1 VKELQRT
8 RVSATALAFLV
19 IILVAVTLTS
29 ETRAAD
35 PTTLLQITPPM
46 YFVTNLNTFIETVT
60 ISTTEQVNNVNFT
73 ITYNSTL
80 LGVVTVNQ
88 GTFFPPQFPPTYF
101 IYSQDSAAGT
111 ININVLLL
119 DPQTQTGNGSL
130 ATVTFVPKMD
140 PKSFAFTSI
149 SLSQIQILNQVHLP
163 LAYSVLNA
171 MVFWK
176 YMPLPPPPSTPRL
189 VDLYTQRGG
198 IGPNA
203 YGGDFA
209 AGTMV
214 FLSALATYNGYPV
227 QNVPVAFQV
236 LDSSNQTIAILVG
249 MTDENGTAKTQ
260 FRIRPEQ
267 TAQGT
272 WWAFASVDI
281 SCTTVWDTLNF
292 TVFVTLPIG
301 GYTTTIKNPD
311 PTPQYITAIIT
322 LAAAM
327 TLTKRKLHKK

>member
-1 VKELQRT
+1 
-8 RVSATALAFLV
+8 
-19 IILVAVTLTS
+19 
-29 ETRAAD
+29 
-35 PTTLLQITPPM
+35 
-46 YFVTNLNTFIETVT
+46 
-60 ISTTEQVNNVNFT
+60 
-73 ITYNSTL
+73 
-80 LGVVTVNQ
+80 
-88 GTFFPPQFPPTYF
+88 
-101 IYSQDSAAGT
+101 
-111 ININVLLL
+111 
-119 DPQTQTGNGSL
+119 
-130 ATVTFVPKMD
+130 
-140 PKSFAFTSI
+140 
-149 SLSQIQILNQVHLP
+149 
-163 LAYSVLNA
+163 

-236 LDSSNQTIAILVG
+236 LDSTNQTIAILVG

-301 GYTTTIKNPD
+301 GYTTTTKNPD
-311 PTPQYITAIIT
+311 PTPQYITTIIT

-327 TLTKRKLHKK
+327 TLTKRKLRRK